1 MQTILQDVPESLL
14 KLIEALRAKLCDP
27 IFIQRHR
34 TRPEDFTRERQ
45 LTFPVVML
53 FILQK
58 TAKSVQRHLHEFLDA
73 LLGESVDEPVTA
85 SAWTHARAK
94 LKHTAFIELNT
105 QNILPTVYR
114 PENSGLQRWRG
125 HRLLGVDSS
134 VLRLPKSAELMEE
147 FTPVEVLCQL
157 GTTGVSYPEG
167 RMSVLYDLLNH
178 VGLDGRLEP
187 SSTGEVDLA
196 IAQLGQAS
204 AGDVLVSDRGF
215 TGYRYLASMVARGL
229 DFVAR
234 CSTRSFSPAQD
245 LFRMDRA
252 GRSVVARIYAP
263 KEQRAELRRLGLP
276 LELTVRFISLRLS
289 TGELEVLATSLLN
302 ETDYPTEEFLQVYS
316 WRWQHESFYY
326 RLKSRLDLE
335 NFSGQTAEAIRQD
348 FHSALLLCNLETI
361 LTDPAQS
368 VLREQSAE
376 HQYPKVVNHAVA
388 YHAIKHRL
396 LDLLYSQT
404 PAAEIV
410 LELQRMFL
418 AAPVTK
424 RKDRK
429 VPRRKASLHRSYYF
443 QRCVRKTTF

>member
-1 MQTILQDVPESLL
+1 MQTVLQDVPESLL
-14 KLIEALRAKLCDP
+14 KLIETLRAKLCDA
-27 IFIQRHR
+27 IFVQRHR
-34 TRPEDFTRERQ
+34 IRPEDFTRQRQ

-58 TAKSVQRHLHEFLDA
+58 TAKSIQRHLHEFLDA
-73 LLGESVDEPVTA
+73 LLGEVDQAVTA
-85 SAWTHARAK
+85 GAWTHARAK
-94 LKHTAFIELNT
+94 LKHTAFIELNAE
-105 QNILPTVYR
+105 NILPTIYH
-114 PENSGLQRWRG
+114 PENSDLQRWRG

-134 VLRLPKSAELMEE
+134 VLRLPKSAELMEQ

-157 GTTGVSYPEG
+157 GSTGVSYPEA
-167 RMSVLYDLLNH
+167 RISVLYDLLNH

-187 SSTGEVDLA
+187 SSRGEVEMAIEQLA
-196 IAQLGQAS
+196 QAS
-204 AGDVLVSDRGF
+204 AGDILVNDRGF
-215 TGYRYLASMVARGL
+215 TGYRYLASLVARGL

-234 CSTRSFSPAQD
+234 CPKNSFAPAQD

-252 GRSVVARIYAP
+252 GRSVVTRIYAP
-263 KEQRAELRRLGLP
+263 KDQRVELRRLGLP
-276 LELTVRFISLRLS
+276 LELTVRFLSVRLS
-289 TGELEVLATSLLN
+289 TGELEVLATSLLK
-302 ETDYPTEEFLQVYS
+302 ESDYPTEEFLQVYG

-361 LTDPAQS
+361 LTRPAQS
-368 VLREQSAE
+368 VLRDQSAE
-376 HQYPKVVNHAVA
+376 HQYPKVINHAVA

-404 PAAEIV
+404 PAAEVVI
-410 LELQRMFL
+410 ELQRMFL
-418 AAPVTK
+418 AAPVTQ
-424 RKDRK
+424 RRDRK
-429 VPRRKASLHRSYYF
+429 VPRKKFSLHRSYYF

>member
-1 MQTILQDVPESLL
+1 
-14 KLIEALRAKLCDP
+14 
-27 IFIQRHR
+27 
-34 TRPEDFTRERQ
+34 
-45 LTFPVVML
+45 ML

-58 TAKSVQRHLHEFLDA
+58 TAKSIQRHLHEFLDA
-73 LLGESVDEPVTA
+73 LVGEPVDEPVTA
-85 SAWTHARAK
+85 GAWTHARAK

-105 QNILPTVYR
+105 QNILPAIYR
-114 PENSGLQRWRG
+114 AENSESLQRWRG

-134 VLRLPKSAELMEE
+134 VLRLPKSDELMEQ

-157 GTTGVSYPEG
+157 GTTGVSYPEA

-178 VGLDGRLEP
+178 AGLDGRLEP
-187 SSTGEVDLA
+187 SRMGEVALA
-196 IAQLGQAS
+196 IEQLAQAS
-204 AGDVLVSDRGF
+204 AGDILVSDRGF
-215 TGYRYLASMVARGL
+215 TGYRYLASLVARGL
-229 DFVAR
+229 HFVAR
-234 CSTRSFSPAQD
+234 CPKSSFTPAQD

-263 KEQRAELRRLGLP
+263 KDERAELRRLGLP
-276 LELTVRFISLRLS
+276 LELTVRFLSLRLS

-302 ETDYPTEEFLQVYS
+302 ESDYPTEEFLQVYG
-316 WRWQHESFYY
+316 WRWGHESFYY

-361 LTDPAQS
+361 LTGPAQS
-368 VLREQSAE
+368 VLRDQSAG
-376 HQYPKVVNHAVA
+376 HQYPKAINHAVA

-410 LELQRMFL
+410 IELQRMLL
-418 AAPVTK
+418 ASPVTQ
-424 RKDRK
+424 RRDRK
-429 VPRRKASLHRSYYF
+429 VPRRKVSLHRSYYF